1 MSPRGSGSVAA
12 VETTLAERLGHS
24 PDDRLVILSCDDLG
38 SCHAANVG
46 VFRAIREGVATCA
59 SLMVPAPWAG
69 YAAKLS
75 LPTDDLG
82 VHLTLNAEHEC
93 YRWGPITHAPSLQS
107 GEGGFPRTLE
117 DLWEHADQAEVLRE
131 LRAQIE
137 RAIAWGIDVTHLAP
151 HLTAITLRPEFF
163 DVYLEL
169 AVEFALPIR
178 LPSTVTA
185 EQAGFPFR
193 RLAED
198 EGIVFPD
205 HFDHD
210 WRAGSAERVHAAIDA
225 LQPGVTEIHVQPAID
240 TPEVRALGEH
250 TQGWIDDLD
259 LVTSDDL
266 RRRLDASGATLI
278 GYRGTA
284 RRDASTLN
292 AAAQGWAT
300 RAAIASAAAPD
311 FSTSS
316 TTPVWPVALS
326 TPRMYATV
334 GSKSSAAASTSGTDT
349 TTSASSGPSTRSSFL
364 ATTTRYWTLTETPAR

>member
-1 MSPRGSGSVAA
+1 MTDGASGSVAA
-12 VETTLAERLGHS
+12 VSTEITLAERLGHR

-46 VFRAIREGVATCA
+46 VFRALREGAATCA
-59 SLMVPAPWAG
+59 SLMVPAPWASF
-69 YAAKLS
+69 AAAHAA
-75 LPTDDLG
+75 PTDDLG
-82 VHLTLNAEHEC
+82 VHLTLNAEHEH

-107 GEGGFPRTLE
+107 GEGGFPRTLA

-137 RAIAWGIDVTHLAP
+137 RALAWGIDVTHLAP

-178 LPSTVTA
+178 VPSTVSA

-193 RLAED
+193 RLAAD

-210 WRAGSAERVHAAIDA
+210 WRAGSADRVHAAIDS

-240 TPEVRALGEH
+240 SPEVRALGEH
-250 TQGWIDDLD
+250 TAGWIDDLD
-259 LVTSDDL
+259 LVMGDDL
-266 RRRLDASGATLI
+266 RARLDAAGAVMV
-278 GYRGTA
+278 GYRNL
-284 RRDASTLN
+284 RDAMR
-292 AAAQGWAT
+292 AT
-300 RAAIASAAAPD
+300 
-311 FSTSS
+311 
-316 TTPVWPVALS
+316 
-326 TPRMYATV
+326 
-334 GSKSSAAASTSGTDT
+334 
-349 TTSASSGPSTRSSFL
+349 
-364 ATTTRYWTLTETPAR
+364 